1 MVIQPYTCPDFT
13 SGVNNEYNQDSF
25 ITIKNQII
33 YRMKKNLKHLA
44 WAFLALPL
52 AYSCGGG
59 NNSSSNVDDKA
70 AALDTVKKCYT
81 STFEG
86 DSATLNLKITDS
98 TKVEGDLLINYAGKP
113 QNKGIVRGEFKGDT
127 LFVDY
132 TFKIGDGTN
141 EFSNPLA
148 LLNQNGN
155 LKMGVG
161 VIETTLGRSYFVKG
175 KPINFER
182 GKFEFVPTE
191 CK

>member
-1 MVIQPYTCPDFT
+1 M
-13 SGVNNEYNQDSF
+13 N
-25 ITIKNQII
+25 
-33 YRMKKNLKHLA
+33 KKLKHLA

-59 NNSSSNVDDKA
+59 NTTSSSNGDDKA
-70 AALDTVKKCYT
+70 VALDIVKKCYT
-81 STFEG
+81 SSFEG
-86 DSATLNLKITDS
+86 DSAVLNLKITDS
-98 TKVEGDLLINYAGKP
+98 TKVEGNLVINYAGKP
-113 QNKGIVRGEFKGDT
+113 KNDGIVRGEFKGDT

-132 TFKIGDGTN
+132 TFKIGNGTN

-161 VIETTLGRSYFVKG
+161 VIETTLGRSYFVKD